1 LGKTT
6 LNNIERQGG
15 VIDDM
20 YDKQGQLHCIINFT
34 FCILKFNSERI
45 YYNLGTAEKKTEKLN
60 RGMLFTICWEPLV
73 NIIKTKILR
82 IQKKTKQRIKKNKR
96 TKKPE
101 MKKSKA
107 EIESGMD
114 AMMNIAAEM
123 NKNLKEQNSTMRRVN
138 VKTTKN
144 QEKTENVQ
152 KKIDANLAGEHDGI
166 L

>member
-1 LGKTT
+1 
-6 LNNIERQGG
+6 
-15 VIDDM
+15 
-20 YDKQGQLHCIINFT
+20 
-34 FCILKFNSERI
+34 
-45 YYNLGTAEKKTEKLN
+45 
-60 RGMLFTICWEPLV
+60 
-73 NIIKTKILR
+73 
-82 IQKKTKQRIKKNKR
+82 
-96 TKKPE
+96 

-152 KKIDANLAGEHDGI
+152 KKIDANLAGQHDGI